1 MPAQNDYSAVPG
13 NAVTPEAVAGR
24 DAAMFV
30 VGAAEPVPSG
40 MPPLASE
47 PNKALVKVA
56 VAHFAGVPKAHIG
69 ALSKS
74 FGNFDRVVGIGWV
87 IADAVRPLGAPLI
100 TRAEAH
106 AIGGRAQR
114 KAGDIKDEVRT
125 ARLAIQRAAYKL
137 DASDPKRQELD
148 RQLADAE
155 ALVLRESIELPL
167 PSGAPQAAS
176 SATGSRKCA
185 REHVPSYCWIAWD
198 GDCVFRPLHVRYMG
212 VPSSLRLILGALEP
226 SQQCSWTRQWF
237 QHV

>member
-1 MPAQNDYSAVPG
+1 
-13 NAVTPEAVAGR
+13 
-24 DAAMFV
+24 MFV
-30 VGAAEPVPSG
+30 VGATEPVPSG
-40 MPPLASE
+40 LPPLASE
-47 PNKALVKVA
+47 PTKALVKLA
-56 VAHFAGVPKAHIG
+56 VKHFGDVPKAHIG

-100 TRAEAH
+100 TRTDAH

-155 ALVLRESIELPL
+155 AAVLCES
-167 PSGAPQAAS
+167 
-176 SATGSRKCA
+176 T
-185 REHVPSYCWIAWD
+185 
-198 GDCVFRPLHVRYMG
+198 
-212 VPSSLRLILGALEP
+212 
-226 SQQCSWTRQWF
+226 T
-237 QHV
+237 